1 MWFEGG
7 IPIITTVLLVAGA
20 LENKIM
26 NFGYHWK
33 EGDLDSNSGNF
44 WIAMV
49 NIFHQ
54 IIFILNGFN
63 SPN

>member
-1 MWFEGG
+1 MWFEDG
-7 IPIITTVLLVAGA
+7 IHIIIMVLFVAGV
-20 LENKIM
+20 LESKIM
-26 NFGYHWK
+26 KFGCQWG
-33 EGDLDSNSGNF
+33 EGDIDSNSGNF
-44 WIAMV
+44 WIAIV